1 MMELNLSADFLLIM
15 LVYFLASLRFLGLLS
30 ALVFLTG
37 ASLPIPVRLWL
48 SLVLALASSAV
59 IGGTEVEAAL
69 FLNLPGFAITA
80 AREMGIGLVL
90 GMLASSPLY
99 VLQIAGHFVSQQ
111 MGFAM
116 ANLMDPLSQQ
126 QVSVIGQ
133 LKYLVGT
140 WFWFYI
146 GGHLLMTAAIT
157 ESLRLL
163 PVGTPLFGLLS
174 AEGIRVWISELFML
188 ALKVVL
194 PYFGALFLAEVGL
207 GFIARTVPQLN
218 VFMLGFP
225 VKILLALFLLALLT
239 VAIVRG
245 MLPDAV
251 RDFLEMFR
259 LLFAG

>member
-1 MMELNLSADFLLIM
+1 
-15 LVYFLASLRFLGLLS
+15 
-30 ALVFLTG
+30 
-37 ASLPIPVRLWL
+37 
-48 SLVLALASSAV
+48 
-59 IGGTEVEAAL
+59 
-69 FLNLPGFAITA
+69 
-80 AREMGIGLVL
+80 
-90 GMLASSPLY
+90 
-99 VLQIAGHFVSQQ
+99 
-111 MGFAM
+111 
-116 ANLMDPLSQQ
+116 
-126 QVSVIGQ
+126 
-133 LKYLVGT
+133 
-140 WFWFYI
+140 
-146 GGHLLMTAAIT
+146 
-157 ESLRLL
+157 
-163 PVGTPLFGLLS
+163 
-174 AEGIRVWISELFML
+174 ML